1 MRINGCGAVHLAN
14 RVRYCGPPSFRTT
27 GNHFTYDYTFI
38 PQGILRS
45 PLILRHP
52 GELPFAVRQ
61 ERPNKTTL
69 AAMEEAVRIANDPNT
84 RRFATVDELMEN
96 LEK

>member
-1 MRINGCGAVHLAN
+1 MHLAN
-14 RVRYCGPPSFRTT
+14 RVRYCGPPSFRTA

-52 GELPFAVRQ
+52 DTP
-61 ERPNKTTL
+61 
-69 AAMEEAVRIANDPNT
+69 
-84 RRFATVDELMEN
+84 
-96 LEK
+96 